1 MLAPAREREQP
12 EQHHEQPSSSRAQL
26 AWPLGQLAGRRAS
39 HFITSSHRCDI
50 GSYQRCIEATCHGIH
65 EKKRLSRSTQAA
77 HPHRRRSGAHPARAR
92 SHAVRSRRPASAPA
106 DAHAHA
112 RPPLDRSQGARIS
125 PARPAALSAH
135 DCGLPGLTFSD
146 DSLERVEAPSPEKYS
161 RVTRAERSRHVPQ
174 TTTETVAKTANPMEI
189 TKDCD
194 CRNNP

>member
-92 SHAVRSRRPASAPA
+92 SHAVRFHRPASAPA
-106 DAHAHA
+106 EAHAHA
-112 RPPLDRSQGARIS
+112 RPPPDRSQSARNN
-125 PARPAALSAH
+125 PARTTTLSAH
-135 DCGLPGLTFSD
+135 ACACQACP
-146 DSLERVEAPSPEKYS
+146 SLANVSEVGESPS
-161 RVTRAERSRHVPQ
+161 
-174 TTTETVAKTANPMEI
+174 
-189 TKDCD
+189 
-194 CRNNP
+194 NNPPETLSAAG